1 MTQINACIAY
11 ISSRNKCISHS
22 LKSMWDNY
30 NFKHNYPVYVFYFDD
45 IYDDKNLREHIKGN
59 TDQII
64 YFQSVPYALP
74 DIPEEEIYYSR
85 NELWYV
91 RTSFPKS
98 RAGYLHM
105 CNFNSNLFGY
115 PDTNL
120 EKYDYIMT
128 HDDESGYEKEMD
140 FDPFEMLDSSGYML
154 GAYSVGQRLKNGYPH
169 QGHLDCRIGLWEFT
183 KNSILDNNITPKS
196 EQLKKLLFDSDANNN
211 FHFIDWCDTYV
222 INTDVFKTDLWKRWI
237 SSVNDNGGIYKY
249 RWGDNEIE
257 SLFAHM
263 YQDKIFKI
271 PAVDNGFHNQGK
283 FRYIQ
288 DYAPGV
294 KN

>member
-1 MTQINACIAY
+1 
-11 ISSRNKCISHS
+11 
-22 LKSMWDNY
+22 MWDNY

-120 EKYDYIMT
+120 EKI
-128 HDDESGYEKEMD
+128 
-140 FDPFEMLDSSGYML
+140 
-154 GAYSVGQRLKNGYPH
+154 
-169 QGHLDCRIGLWEFT
+169 
-183 KNSILDNNITPKS
+183 
-196 EQLKKLLFDSDANNN
+196 
-211 FHFIDWCDTYV
+211 
-222 INTDVFKTDLWKRWI
+222 
-237 SSVNDNGGIYKY
+237 
-249 RWGDNEIE
+249 
-257 SLFAHM
+257 
-263 YQDKIFKI
+263 
-271 PAVDNGFHNQGK
+271 
-283 FRYIQ
+283 
-288 DYAPGV
+288 
-294 KN
+294 